1 MQQSELVLRDMY
13 AEEISYKYEK
23 IERAKEKVTID
34 NDFEIQVGK
43 QDDKNFAIKIIY
55 VVKKQKDL
63 PYNIKVVYI
72 GEFEYHGEE
81 KDGID
86 KYLDNAVAIL
96 FPYLRT
102 LISSLTMIA
111 GVRPLVL
118 PILNVQKNNN

>member
-1 MQQSELVLRDMY
+1 MQQSELVLKDMY
-13 AEEISYKYEK
+13 AEEINYKYEK
-23 IERAKEKVTID
+23 IENVKGTVSVD
-34 NDFEIQVGK
+34 NDLEIQVGK
-43 QDDKNFAIKIIY
+43 QDDNNFAIKITY
-55 VVKKQKDL
+55 LVKKQKDL

-72 GEFEYHGEE
+72 GEFEYRGEE

-86 KYLDNAVAIL
+86 KYTDNAVAIL